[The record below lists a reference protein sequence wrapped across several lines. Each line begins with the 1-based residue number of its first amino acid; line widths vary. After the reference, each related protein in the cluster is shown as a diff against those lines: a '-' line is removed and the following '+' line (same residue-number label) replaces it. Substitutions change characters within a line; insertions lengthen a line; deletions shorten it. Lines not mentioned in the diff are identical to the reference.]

1 MQRQRDRDC
10 SRPKTQEQKI
20 GRQKQTHVET
30 DKRDIKSLKQSR
42 KNYKKRQGTW
52 RETEAEERRVK
63 QAETERQGHKERG
76 HGETRDRSTALPREP
91 RERLKH

>member
-20 GRQKQTHVET
+20 GRQTQTHVET

-63 QAETERQGHKERG
+63 QAETKRNRDTKKEAMGRLGTGLQPYQGSPGRG
-76 HGETRDRSTALPREP
+76 
-91 RERLKH
+91 